1 MNFGFNM
8 KSGNTKVG
16 KIPVST
22 SPKQTCPSSC
32 PLRDEA
38 CYARFSTLGMY
49 WSKLSKGLT
58 GKSWESLINNIK
70 LIKSGQLWRHNQAG
84 DLPKDELLSTPEVDR
99 LDEEKCLQLVS
110 ASSHT
115 KGFTYTHY
123 SCYDEHNRKII
134 KHMNQQSGMTV
145 NISADTVEQADEYV
159 SLNIGPVC
167 VTMPT
172 GTPTLNNRTPAGNF
186 IVICP
191 AQTNNNMT
199 CEKCKLCQVKTRKSI
214 IGFIAHGSGRN
225 ILSKRL
231 INE

>member
-1 MNFGFNM
+1 MNFGFNI

-22 SPKQTCPSSC
+22 SPKATCPSSC
-32 PLRDEA
+32 PLKDEA

-58 GKSWESLINNIK
+58 GESWSNFINNVK

-84 DLPKDELLSTPEVDR
+84 DLPKDETLSTDSVDR
-99 LDEEKCLQLVS
+99 LDEKKCLELVS

-123 SCYDEHNRKII
+123 SCRDEHNKKII
-134 KHMNQQSGMTV
+134 KQMNSMPGMTV
-145 NISADTVEQADEYV
+145 NISADTLEQADEYA
-159 SLNIGPVC
+159 SFNIGPVC
-167 VTMPT
+167 VTMPE
-172 GTPTLNNRTPAGNF
+172 GTPLKNNRTPSGNF

-191 AQTNNNMT
+191 AQTNDNIT

-214 IGFIAHGSGRN
+214 VGFIAHGSGRK

-231 INE
+231 TNE

>member
-58 GKSWESLINNIK
+58 GKSWENLINNIK

-191 AQTNNNMT
+191 AQTNNMT